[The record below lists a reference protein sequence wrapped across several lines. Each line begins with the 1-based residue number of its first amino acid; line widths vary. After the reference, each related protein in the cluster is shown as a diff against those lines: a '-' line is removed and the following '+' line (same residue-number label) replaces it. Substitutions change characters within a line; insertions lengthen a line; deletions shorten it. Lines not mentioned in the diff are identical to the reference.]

1 MSALEALV
9 SASGEANL
17 SESLSFELPA
27 TSSAIV
33 DRQFS
38 CRAYP
43 TSASTLT
50 PTGTRTCRIRLGG
63 DAMVAPS
70 SIRLRYTIQNLD
82 TTPVS
87 GATNSASV
95 PSGGVGLD
103 LAPVSGPWCVWSLVR
118 VLANGVEVDN
128 IPQYGRM
135 HEQFAWRLLTQEQ
148 QLSEAMYGWHSSYT
162 ASPANGPHPVP
173 GMIAGGA
180 SVTVSHKLMTSLT
193 TQNKFLALRY
203 APLDLEFSLGNA
215 SDAFFGSYVHSGT
228 TKVTSQNYAISNI
241 QVCYQ
246 ASILDESVQESFY
259 RALLASRVLNTP
271 LQQAFQIVQSIP
283 SGSTSY
289 TFSIVRAF
297 SKLTHVW
304 ITFRSKDGNLNTEFL
319 CPSAQNA
326 KMIASYGSNP
336 YFSDEMPSPSI
347 RVSLGAKNHPQF
359 EPVATQQEHFSQLM
373 EVLGAAP
380 MLDRKDYLTNTW
392 MSCFDLRRTPGDA
405 ASAMSTRQGDQLR
418 VDIKG
423 LTPWTAAGTAPQGPT
438 EVWITLL
445 ALGVLATRESGCQ
458 LLD

>member
-1 MSALEALV
+1 MSALEAV
-9 SASGEANL
+9 ISAGGEAEL
-17 SESLSFELPA
+17 GSLFSYDLNPA
-27 TSSAIV
+27 STAV
-33 DRQFS
+33 VARKQG

-63 DAMVAPS
+63 DAFVSPS
-70 SIRLRYTIQNLD
+70 SLRLRYTLTNLD
-82 TTPVS
+82 TTPLS

-95 PSGGVGLD
+95 PSGGLGLD

-118 VLANGVEVDN
+118 VMANAVEIDN

-135 HEQFAWRLLTQEQ
+135 HELMAWRLLTQEQ
-148 QLSEAMYGWHSSYT
+148 QFTEAMYGWHSSYT

-203 APLDLEFSLGNA
+203 APLDLEFTLGNA
-215 SDAFFGSYVHSGT
+215 SDAFFGSYVNSGGT

-241 QVCYQ
+241 QICYQ

-259 RALLASRVLNTP
+259 RALLSSRVLNTP
-271 LQQAFQIVQSIP
+271 IQQATQIIQNLP

-304 ITFRSKDGNLNTEFL
+304 ITFRSIYIFRFFA
-319 CPSAQNA
+319 SQN
-326 KMIASYGSNP
+326 KCKRI
-336 YFSDEMPSPSI
+336 YFI
-347 RVSLGAKNHPQF
+347 RV
-359 EPVATQQEHFSQLM
+359 
-373 EVLGAAP
+373 
-380 MLDRKDYLTNTW
+380 
-392 MSCFDLRRTPGDA
+392 
-405 ASAMSTRQGDQLR
+405 
-418 VDIKG
+418 
-423 LTPWTAAGTAPQGPT
+423 
-438 EVWITLL
+438 
-445 ALGVLATRESGCQ
+445 
-458 LLD
+458 